1 MLSGNHESGFRG
13 GSTNRAFRQEVKMGQ
28 RGIVKRGDSKMV
40 VYEFYRRVPGEEDRL
55 IGVLPERRNDKE
67 RITHQSIMNWGRLLV
82 AEQIFSDKV
91 YFVRV
96 EGK

>member
-13 GSTNRAFRQEVKMGQ
+13 GSFSRAFRQEAKMGQ
-28 RGIVKRGDSKMV
+28 RGVVKRRDPKMV
-40 VYEFYRRVPGEEDRL
+40 VYEFYRRIPGGEDRL
-55 IGVLPERRNDKE
+55 IGVLPERRKDKE
-67 RITHQSIMNWGRLLV
+67 RITHQSIMNWVRLLV
-82 AEQIFSDKV
+82 PEQIFNDKV